1 MILHRGYRDDPELQH
16 TSVVF
21 SQRRLHRLQTSRI
34 SLHVTGTYAAV
45 TVLFDPN
52 PTERLFPFLLFQAVA
67 RQIQSPRHCWTR
79 F

>member
-34 SLHVTGTYAAV
+34 SFMLQE
-45 TVLFDPN
+45 LM
-52 PTERLFPFLLFQAVA
+52 LQ
-67 RQIQSPRHCWTR
+67 
-79 F
+79 